1 MNVQNVM
8 AVQVPQMVPLAS
20 LISPVIAQ
28 AMVQT
33 ILPQMETILLQ
44 MEARGK
50 EGGATLTSYNTSL
63 EQRIIE
69 RHYVIIIYIYM
80 NFHSNMAAVLSTLLA

>member
-63 EQRIIE
+63 
-69 RHYVIIIYIYM
+69 
-80 NFHSNMAAVLSTLLA
+80 